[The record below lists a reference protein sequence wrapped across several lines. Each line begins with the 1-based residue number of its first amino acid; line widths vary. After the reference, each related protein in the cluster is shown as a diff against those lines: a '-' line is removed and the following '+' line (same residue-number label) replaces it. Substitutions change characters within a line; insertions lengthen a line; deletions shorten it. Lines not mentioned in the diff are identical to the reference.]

1 MVRIGD
7 KKKRT
12 GHCAVQALK
21 TGRYQSRNLMNTV
34 VSIINRYWTP
44 CPIIRHA
51 VERKMPLATSGDVVV
66 VAHDCVPSYAATQT
80 RAFTVLPIRWE
91 ATSIA
96 GTGATQVG
104 GSRAE
109 LLWSTCITPFR
120 NKKRKACQPSAKGG
134 LMNDKLY
141 AVLAILLRPNCC
153 AVSSSSKLYICIPGT
168 SMHGL
173 EFSPARFMASM
184 GDFDVGWKAVLQ
196 RSAIVCGPR
205 PLEAFLSTPSM
216 PERMRTGQ
224 DLSKVARNRWL
235 RGSDQCNELLD
246 TSLIR

>member
-1 MVRIGD
+1 MGYSAIQ
-7 KKKRT
+7 K
-12 GHCAVQALK
+12 LK
-21 TGRYQSRNLMNTV
+21 TEKYQLRNLINTE
-34 VSIINRYWTP
+34 IFILNRYWEP
-44 CPIIRHA
+44 CPTNRYA
-51 VERKMPLATSGDVVV
+51 VERKMPIATIRDV
-66 VAHDCVPSYAATQT
+66 APHDCVPSYAETQT
-80 RAFTVLPIRWE
+80 RAFTVLPSHRE
-91 ATSIA
+91 ATSIT
-96 GTGATQVG
+96 GTGVSQPG
-104 GSRAE
+104 GSRDE

-120 NKKRKACQPSAKGG
+120 NKKSKACQPASKDG

-216 PERMRTGQ
+216 PQRMRTGQ